1 MLWNSLGLSSFE
13 DTTTTTSTSCIEID
27 TLFAI
32 LSNKLKAHQSKLKGM
47 DDG

>member
-13 DTTTTTSTSCIEID
+13 DTTTSTSCIEID

-32 LSNKLKAHQSKLKGM
+32 LNNKLKAHQSKLKGM